1 MEWKMPDL
9 GEGVQEGE
17 ILKWLVKE
25 GEKVSI
31 DQHLVEIMTDK
42 ATMEIPSSISG
53 TVQKI
58 VMKEGSVA
66 KIGQTLAVIGEGAA
80 APAKEAPSAA
90 PATAPAKIPAPPPAP
105 TPAGAAVQPA
115 PASGAAV
122 LAAPAVR
129 QLARELGID
138 LNKVRGRGPG
148 GRILAEDVQ
157 EAKKNIRIPPG
168 EEVRMP
174 LRGLRRKIAEHMS
187 LSRKTA
193 AHFHHIDEADLTELV
208 ALREKSK
215 KEAEAKRVKL
225 SFLPYFI
232 KAVAMG
238 LKKFPQINASLDE
251 EAHEIILKKYY
262 NIGVAV
268 ATDSGLIVPVVKNAD
283 RLSLLD
289 LAKETARLGEA
300 ARAGKLALDD
310 LKNSTFTITNI
321 GSIGGILSAPIIN
334 TPEAA
339 IMGLHQI
346 KPRPMVIEE
355 AVAIRQ
361 MMYIAISA
369 DHRIVDGADV
379 ARFLKEVI
387 QILEHPAEVF
397 RNEKI

>member
-25 GEKVSI
+25 GEKVSV

-58 VMKEGSVA
+58 VMKEGSIA

-80 APAKEAPSAA
+80 APAKET
-90 PATAPAKIPAPPPAP
+90 PAKEAPAKEAPKISEKPKAAPQTPAP
-105 TPAGAAVQPA
+105 TPA
-115 PASGAAV
+115 GAAV

-129 QLARELGID
+129 QLARELGVD
-138 LNKVRGRGPG
+138 LNKVRGSGPG
-148 GRILAEDVQ
+148 GRVTAEDVQ

-168 EEVRMP
+168 EETRVP
-174 LRGLRRKIAEHMS
+174 LRGLRRKIAEHMT

-232 KAVAMG
+232 KAVTMG

-268 ATDSGLIVPVVKNAD
+268 ATDQGLVVPVVKNAD
-283 RLSLLD
+283 RLSLLE
-289 LAKETARLGEA
+289 LAKETARLGEL

-310 LKNSTFTITNI
+310 LKNGTFTITNI

-334 TPEAA
+334 YPEAA

-361 MMYIAISA
+361 MMYITISA

-379 ARFLKEVI
+379 AQFLKEVI